1 MTSSGESDEGLVE
14 ALALPVGLPMAP
26 IAAVPGN
33 AVNELVMA
41 DILRCLASIA
51 SSSSRRSD

>member
-14 ALALPVGLPMAP
+14 ALRVGLPMAP

-41 DILRCLASIA
+41 DILRCLVSVA
-51 SSSSRRSD
+51 SSSSGRSD